1 MYLCNYLLC
10 KLNLWDHTTQIIRS
24 VWGFFLPFIGHLVLN
39 MNASFTIKYCI
50 LLLLFQNWRRQKL
63 IWRLWSP
70 KLLARIMSMIAC
82 WRSMKSYR
90 SVGPHVYWIEYGFSC
105 YYLLLFFL
113 RFTQIVLIVAVT
125 VIQLKFS
132 RFVYHELILIII
144 NYNQTFVEE
153 KSIFTLKFV
162 WCNLRL
168 QKWMLCTNMY
178 SWNTSHHTHS
188 MKKRDRDSF
197 DKLNSLILTSV

>member
-24 VWGFFLPFIGHLVLN
+24 VWVFFLPFIGHLVLN

-90 SVGPHVYWIEYGFSC
+90 SVGPNVYWIEYGFSC
-105 YYLLLFFL
+105 YYNVFVVIFL
-113 RFTQIVLIVAVT
+113 
-125 VIQLKFS
+125 K
-132 RFVYHELILIII
+132 VYSDCFNCSSDSDTTEIFKICLSWTDI
-144 NYNQTFVEE
+144 NYN
-153 KSIFTLKFV
+153 
-162 WCNLRL
+162 
-168 QKWMLCTNMY
+168 
-178 SWNTSHHTHS
+178 
-188 MKKRDRDSF
+188 
-197 DKLNSLILTSV
+197 